1 MYIYVYIYIY
11 IIYVYIYIFIYNFIH
26 INLYIH
32 IYIYTYIHIYTYVY
46 IHIHIWKYTWG
57 PGLRVEGSELKVEGT
72 SSNSA
77 MRRSISARDAPSP
90 PPLTCRAAHAKQSGL
105 GTCKAVSVHVRKS
118 GLNSTHVRQSGP
130 DFAAPTSTCP
140 ANSRRIESM
149 IRSHSNFVL
158 TERRVDLASDVLED
172 VLVAAAECR
181 VRELVRSS
189 VLRTLICRGYRGTS
203 LMTINPSLAPYSR
216 LMPRAL
222 WWFGG
227 GGGVSYERGT
237 PVLANQDTHIARV
250 LR

>member
-1 MYIYVYIYIY
+1 M
-11 IIYVYIYIFIYNFIH
+11 
-26 INLYIH
+26 
-32 IYIYTYIHIYTYVY
+32 
-46 IHIHIWKYTWG
+46 
-57 PGLRVEGSELKVEGT
+57 KVEGT

-90 PPLTCRAAHAKQSGL
+90 PPLTCRAAHVKQPGL

-222 WWFGG
+222 WWFVGKGVGG
-227 GGGVSYERGT
+227 RTSEVPLYSPIKTRTSLGSYGRASRRT
-237 PVLANQDTHIARV
+237 ILVTVCVLTRE
-250 LR
+250 